1 MTFHTWN
8 GDCLE
13 GKGIEPDYKV
23 ELSRDALKQGKDA
36 QLQKAIEVAGQ
47 L

>member
-1 MTFHTWN
+1 
-8 GDCLE
+8 LKE
-13 GKGIEPDYKV
+13 KGIEPDYKV